1 VSISSVVTRGFGFS
15 TSFVARAGYNSTAG
29 VADAP
34 PPPAVVIQSGDGTL
48 SWQDAVQAEFRRKHL
63 KAELKKAETK
73 LKKVEAKIKTVEKKL
88 QSGRAEGIL
97 ANYHLLETKKDEIR
111 NEIRGFKLELAPLD
125 LFLKKME
132 EDEEDERDIEM
143 LLLS

>member
-1 VSISSVVTRGFGFS
+1 MLLPLLMNMGMLGSGSAVV
-15 TSFVARAGYNSTAG
+15 VATATAG
-29 VADAP
+29 
-34 PPPAVVIQSGDGTL
+34 SGEITTWEDE
-48 SWQDAVQAEFRRKHL
+48 VQARFRRTHL
-63 KAELKKAETK
+63 KE
-73 LKKVEAKIKTVEKKL
+73 VVEKKEL
-88 QSGRAEGIL
+88 ELVKVEKKIKVAEKKYRATKAEGIL
-97 ANYHLLETKKDEIR
+97 ANLHLLETKKDEIR